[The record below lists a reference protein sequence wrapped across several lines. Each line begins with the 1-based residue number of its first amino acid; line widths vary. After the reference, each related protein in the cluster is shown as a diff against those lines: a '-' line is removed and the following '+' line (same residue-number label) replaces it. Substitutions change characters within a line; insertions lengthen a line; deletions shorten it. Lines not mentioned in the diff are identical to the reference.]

1 MEKFF
6 DMPTD
11 FKVSKVKRDATQKI
25 QEPHTHPYYEIFYLI
40 NGDCTFFLNHNIYQL
55 NKGDMVIVPKGE
67 IHNATFPEHGTSER
81 FVVCFRE
88 ANLSWLNDLLGSE
101 MVQQTIEAG
110 VISIPDRRREYVES
124 LMAKLLFENDGP
136 DVLSPAFIRT
146 GIVELFLFIIRCQRY
161 EHNAIKEIDVDNQL
175 MQEIATYI
183 YQNYDKKLT
192 LVDMSEKFNISR
204 SYLSKK
210 FKVITGFGFKEY
222 VINVRIKNAC
232 RLLLETNKS
241 ITDIAFEC
249 GFNDSNYFGDAFRHI
264 KGVSPNKYRKYNEN
278 V

>member
-88 ANLSWLNDLLGSE
+88 ANLSWLDDLLGSE

-222 VINVRIKNAC
+222 VVNVRIKNAC

>member
-88 ANLSWLNDLLGSE
+88 ANLSWLDDLLGSE

>member
-1 MEKFF
+1 MEKLF

-11 FKVSKVKRDATQKI
+11 FKVSKVRRDATQKI

-88 ANLSWLNDLLGSE
+88 ANLSWLDDLLGSE

-222 VINVRIKNAC
+222 VVNVRIKNAC

-249 GFNDSNYFGDAFRHI
+249 GFNDSNYFGDAFRHV

>member
-11 FKVSKVKRDATQKI
+11 FKVSKVRRDATQKI

-88 ANLSWLNDLLGSE
+88 ANLSWLDDLLGSE

-222 VINVRIKNAC
+222 VVNVRIKNAC

-249 GFNDSNYFGDAFRHI
+249 GFNDSNYFGDAFRHV